1 MNIYV
6 CVSILV
12 KSVQNGVA
20 DFNPA
25 VKKLVDSLTN
35 SWKLYHI
42 LVKIVQFF
50 LLYNKV
56 TILKSQ
62 TPSNNVNSKHF
73 CSNLEH

>member
-6 CVSILV
+6 CVSIHV

-42 LVKIVQFF
+42 LVKIVQYSFCC
-50 LLYNKV
+50 
-56 TILKSQ
+56 TIK
-62 TPSNNVNSKHF
+62 
-73 CSNLEH
+73 